1 MWLRRIP
8 TQIVGGTG
16 ARGIGAVNFKP
27 RHIFASATWG
37 AGAGQRALA
46 RHIWRGATSAQRA
59 GPNRTDPVFCRAVGG
74 MDRKNK
80 DSRSRG
86 ATGRHR
92 NCPPSAGGF
101 ESGVE
106 KTGGGGPVPE
116 PIRRPTAR
124 RYGPSPPNTPE
135 LGPKPGSGS
144 SVRFSLS
151 GRDCEGGTGT
161 PRAKSGQEASLDRQS
176 EMLPVGGAERKPGP
190 TAQLGFRRPPAHR
203 PTGPARLP
211 EKRRRRLPRPGRPW

>member
-1 MWLRRIP
+1 
-8 TQIVGGTG
+8 
-16 ARGIGAVNFKP
+16 
-27 RHIFASATWG
+27 
-37 AGAGQRALA
+37 
-46 RHIWRGATSAQRA
+46 
-59 GPNRTDPVFCRAVGG
+59 

-92 NCPPSAGGF
+92 NCPPTAGGG

-124 RYGPSPPNTPE
+124 RYGPRPPNTPE

-144 SVRFSLS
+144 SVRLSLS
-151 GRDCEGGTGT
+151 GRDCEGGQERLVPKAGRKRLWTG
-161 PRAKSGQEASLDRQS
+161 KVKCHLSGGRRESPDLRRNWGF
-176 EMLPVGGAERKPGP
+176 VG
-190 TAQLGFRRPPAHR
+190 L
-203 PTGPARLP
+203 RLI
-211 EKRRRRLPRPGRPW
+211 G

>member
-1 MWLRRIP
+1 MARRLRNGLGRTERAP
-8 TQIVGGTG
+8 CSAGLWGGHG
-16 ARGIGAVNFKP
+16 SQKQRQPKQRRDGPPPELSGNGGRG
-27 RHIFASATWG
+27 RE
-37 AGAGQRALA
+37 R
-46 RHIWRGATSAQRA
+46 RREDRGRRA
-59 GPNRTDPVFCRAVGG
+59 GPRT
-74 MDRKNK
+74 
-80 DSRSRG
+80 
-86 ATGRHR
+86 
-92 NCPPSAGGF
+92 
-101 ESGVE
+101 
-106 KTGGGGPVPE
+106 
-116 PIRRPTAR
+116 IRRPTAR